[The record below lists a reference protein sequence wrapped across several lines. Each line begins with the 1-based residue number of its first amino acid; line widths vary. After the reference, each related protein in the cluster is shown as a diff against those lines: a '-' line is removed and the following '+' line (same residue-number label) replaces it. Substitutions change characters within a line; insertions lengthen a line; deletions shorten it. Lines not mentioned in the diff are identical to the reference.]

1 MVEALGELVFC
12 LQKGRAVSHAGLGA
26 ELMNMQVVRGVASG
40 AEQTKVEWKSMREFL
55 ESVTCIL

>member
-12 LQKGRAVSHAGLGA
+12 LQKGRAVSPAGLNA
-26 ELMNMQVVRGVASG
+26 ELMNMQVANGVASG
-40 AEQTKVEWKSMREFL
+40 TEQTKVEWKTMREFL